1 MPAPGG
7 HEPAGA
13 CGGSELPHVHEPPLV
28 HVGGGGHQEV
38 EGDHGGG
45 QPQHLLV
52 RPLVQVIAAAAVGY
66 VGYNLGALID
76 YISRY

>member
-1 MPAPGG
+1 MLAPGG

-13 CGGSELPHVHEPPLV
+13 CGGSELSHVHEPPLV

-52 RPLVQVIAAAAVGY
+52 RPLVQVIAAAAVVRMLDTTWY
-66 VGYNLGALID
+66 VN
-76 YISRY
+76 